1 MKTLR
6 TASLGSNFTGSYK
19 KENVNQFSEP
29 GDIFFGTMYLPR
41 YYDASKGLIL
51 PKLTVSWGRAQHFI
65 KSVQ

>member
-51 PKLTVSWGRAQHFI
+51 PKVTVS
-65 KSVQ
+65 